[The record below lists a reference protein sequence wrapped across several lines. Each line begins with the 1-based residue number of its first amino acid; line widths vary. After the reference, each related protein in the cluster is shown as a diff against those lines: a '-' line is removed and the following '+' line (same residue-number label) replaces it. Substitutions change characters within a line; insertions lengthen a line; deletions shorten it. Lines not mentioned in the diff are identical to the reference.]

1 MLDAKIMSAVLVSLA
16 AIATATG
23 GGTVEPSNLDA
34 DTVTSTGFLTDLNS
48 NPIDSIKNALVTR
61 PEPEN
66 EMSAELSVEGLKGE
80 KIKMQKAKFSAE
92 NFTTAS
98 LGSKKM
104 DSDEA
109 ITIHSLNGN
118 LEVGTASKLKGA
130 AGSAISSGVNV
141 SGSLSVSEELNSNVL
156 KVQNT
161 ERIPLEFSE
170 VEGVVRSGSTST
182 EFRNGSRSFNINSFS
197 GSITI
202 YPSNNTLLL
211 DGKVDKLEAGEFSF
225 GG

>member
-34 DTVTSTGFLTDLNS
+34 ETVTSTGFLTDLNS

-66 EMSAELSVEGLKGE
+66 EVSAELSIEGLKGE
-80 KIKMQKAKFSAE
+80 KIKMQKSKFSAE
-92 NFTTAS
+92 NFTQAS

-109 ITIHSLNGN
+109 LTLHRFNGN
-118 LEVGTASKLKGA
+118 LEIGTASKLKGT
-130 AGSAISSGVNV
+130 AGSATSSGVNV
-141 SGSLSVSEELNSNVL
+141 SGGLAISEKLDSKVL

-161 ERIPLEFSE
+161 ERIPLKFSE
-170 VEGVVRSGSTST
+170 AEGVVRSGSTST
-182 EFRNGSRSFNINSFS
+182 EFRNGSRSLNINSFS
-197 GSITI
+197 GSITV

-211 DGKVDKLEAGEFSF
+211 DGKVDELEAGDFSF